1 VEQIRDT
8 VLSGRLKPG
17 DRVALGFDN
26 EGFLP
31 GAYAGRPGAASSHHL
46 GGNALDPAVLTKGM
60 LFRQVGSGDLYM
72 LVPREEKGAK
82 TASEDSG

>member
-1 VEQIRDT
+1 MEQIRDT

-17 DRVALGFDN
+17 DPAALGFDD
-26 EGFLP
+26 EGFLL
-31 GAYAGRPGAASSHHL
+31 GAYAGRAEAASSHHL
-46 GGNALDPAVLTKGM
+46 GGDAPDPAVLTKGM

-82 TASEDSG
+82 PAGEDSG